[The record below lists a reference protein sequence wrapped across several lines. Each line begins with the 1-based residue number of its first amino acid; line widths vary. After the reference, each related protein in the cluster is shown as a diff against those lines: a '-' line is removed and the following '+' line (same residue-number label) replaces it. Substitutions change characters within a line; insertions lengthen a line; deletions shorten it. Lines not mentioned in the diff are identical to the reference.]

1 MRMLRLQTRRSRLD
15 ALHESQS
22 HSLQKRLSTVSSE
35 QKKNNPI
42 GSFDPFLAEFFS
54 EEFSQIQSRV
64 SCVDES
70 VNVDR

>member
-15 ALHESQS
+15 ALYQGQS
-22 HSLQKRLSTVSSE
+22 HPLQTRLSTVSE
-35 QKKNNPI
+35 QKKNDPI
-42 GSFDPFLAEFFS
+42 LAKLFS
-54 EEFSQIQSRV
+54 RIQSRA